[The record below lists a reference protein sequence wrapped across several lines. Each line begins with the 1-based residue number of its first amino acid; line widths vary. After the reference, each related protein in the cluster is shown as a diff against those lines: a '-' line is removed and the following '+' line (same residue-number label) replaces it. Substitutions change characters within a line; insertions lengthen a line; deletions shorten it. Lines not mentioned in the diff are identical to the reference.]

1 MTDTRDR
8 AHLRQEL
15 LRLRLA
21 GRAAPAPA
29 DGIARA
35 PRGGPLPLSFAQ
47 RRLWILDRLQPGG
60 TEYLMTVALRLRGPL
75 DRAALRTA
83 LDGILHRHEVLRTRY
98 PVADGEPVQIVD
110 EPGSVPL
117 VEEDLGALDRAAADA
132 RIAALATGARRPVDL
147 AEGPVFS
154 AVLARTAAQEHV
166 LLLTVPAVIPG

>member
-60 TEYLMTVALRLRGPL
+60 TEYLMTVALLLRGPL

-98 PVADGEPVQIVD
+98 PVADGEPVQVVD
-110 EPGSVPL
+110 EPGSVP
-117 VEEDLGALDRAAADA
+117 
-132 RIAALATGARRPVDL
+132 
-147 AEGPVFS
+147 
-154 AVLARTAAQEHV
+154 
-166 LLLTVPAVIPG
+166 